1 MPTKEQGEE
10 VKSQIWKE
18 IDCIRSGDLKTM
30 NLRHALSRW
39 HEVLVKKLECGR
51 NFNRVITNCSEK
63 IHSLTLNLQPA
74 ESMDTVDCVEIEKRL
89 LHLQV
94 IMNQTDKMLY
104 DLQTID
110 FRTSISHSIKF
121 INLVNQLIVLRQQNI
136 VQRVL
141 YNRLKYYLSELQN
154 PSTFHRRL
162 LHLFKLGTE
171 GCRQITSELM
181 RILNFTGAVDDA
193 TYCDDKSHESS
204 VDYQYLEKP
213 LFKMQIKSPGQ
224 SGLEQLFCK
233 LSLVD
238 KYCSEAQSHL
248 SQKFSWFPLKSGSF
262 NNQYEPMIGS
272 DGSDIYLNE
281 LTNQLVISLLCP
293 SVVKTKIE
301 TLSGESE
308 KLRNILSAFADSTN
322 EMNAFRDQLCIA
334 IPQLTGYHLTNL
346 SKAVDELE
354 LWANSRLNESHCPM
368 DPVEKR
374 HPQLGAQLKHAGQ
387 RLMELETCLE
397 HSREAANI
405 LKFFEHETQIWSSTL
420 SPSSSLTGK
429 RESSQEVARK
439 RGLLLQSNF
448 ESSPVACRLHTA
460 WMKLTQLGD
469 RLGRIQAG
477 LPVRPCGENGTQV
490 WVNNDFSTPTRYA
503 HVVSSKVE
511 KVELQVS
518 PPILPPRPSP
528 PSHRHISPVQTQ
540 SNLPT
545 NLRSRLIKNEV
556 NRNARWNKDD
566 YEFPYNVISAEKLRR
581 RQTNLRDALGSHKC
595 VYPDC
600 KESREECLHT
610 HVGGRKKEMNIEDK
624 IEYIFR
630 KIINLHAC
638 LQKDYNESYHH
649 EVYQRRM
656 SSISKSELN
665 RLVRHSC
672 RRRWHNSYS
681 LKSDY
686 EELKILIDELMN
698 SEYPKITKLQECF
711 KSLEDLWFG
720 TTNSRENLNRRV
732 NRSRSRSRV
741 SNEHDEHDYNSI
753 ESIYEDVRGNAIEFR
768 QYIQHNGTYFHSTIS
783 PPNPTAPA
791 IPHTYDSVSS
801 DYETPHTQ
809 KPCQSYKDKDKDNLS
824 NEEFCDW
831 TWREIRN
838 HGSDAQPLVFPS
850 SEEMNRTHL
859 TVSVAKSQY
868 PCDTKVVP
876 SSSQT
881 HQFSKTPD
889 FHSATTPSEKVSI
902 NTSEDSSENAPGSI
916 KSGIPVHAKNTA
928 EVHVQK
934 IKLLPL
940 NTVDPTLRSTSPTS
954 IRRDWLSQPN
964 RTISETPRLNKD
976 EKHCENAYQSDE
988 IHSYYTQPG
997 AMTDSAVVTTTGRI
1011 AYLDSITPT
1020 SKINAIPQY
1029 GGLDPSY
1036 KNKDKPPSTSPIPPD
1051 GHIKPKPTNIELC
1064 VNKPAAPDVSN
1075 HVSSNKYISSSLVD
1089 STVSREVILEVT
1101 DVSSSKN
1108 LNLDHNYRSTQTNFI
1123 NSDKQPSTVSTD
1135 SSKTENSVNGI
1146 STTSQHKVNSD
1157 IPSSNSYSSLLTMT
1171 TTTVNINLLQHKSL
1185 ENKQKSSEVTN
1196 SRVPSDSCITTSK
1209 AESVPY
1215 PSSSPSSSFSLPTYS
1230 SLYNSTRRAF
1240 HQIYQCRHLDTSPA
1254 AAAAANEN
1262 VVDDDDAT
1270 DRSINSMCDL
1280 CQHMTNLHTLISI
1293 LQSHLL
1299 SNRQNRLCNLLPVDI
1314 ESFTQTAS
1322 SISSLSTY
1330 WSPIIKEYLTIIH
1343 EIKSELNSFQ
1353 SSSSY
1358 LECKIVHL
1366 PEYKS
1371 MDDLLNIWQCRLQD
1385 FLCLR
1390 SSIDSTS
1397 GVNIPQTRWLTLF
1410 ISLIQHNEIQVE
1422 YLKSVFTSLIHFI
1435 QNDYDYDESSKSE
1448 LEANNTDNG
1457 NTANNDHNP
1466 LSNSYA
1472 SEVVQTHDHSQN
1484 IRYLPTERLRI
1495 SLKHEYLDDLKSRLF
1510 SHDLVDQQT
1519 ITSPIQL
1526 FPPCNSSLLTLPT
1539 VNFTPSLRSKT
1550 GEEGN
1555 AREIPTTVVIP
1566 GVHEKKNDKD
1576 EESQTSPKLHSSG
1589 AVSFE
1594 QQTPNFHHQ
1603 IVTHNKGSST
1613 EPFTDEIP
1621 SGRSIQ
1627 KTETVEESK
1636 DNCSETNWITVRRGK
1651 QKKAKKRKYKNEDCS
1666 KGKNSNRTEKI
1677 DNADHKDP
1685 HQPDHSVTAP
1695 ELMQISHVDENQI
1708 TIGDNQLDSSLYLRT
1723 STPVSE
1729 TLSNTSNQIYSQQFH
1744 EAKIHTA
1751 ENVGSELYRG
1761 VSRGGESKRT
1771 DNLIGENNLRE
1782 DSKPGANDTEADGR
1796 VREEENTNHTN
1807 KSDDLASWISMQSDS
1822 SPSVT
1827 DLNMVFGVNTVE
1839 DKECRAGDFLKSP
1852 SEDNNPASIKYATE
1866 ETAIC
1871 SIFKSDVTDNC
1882 KTTLTPVITSPPVEF
1897 DTPLKSGYHLER
1909 NKKRVQDY
1917 EHSTGDTHFKSSE
1930 LRVPHETG
1938 GKEINSSGAE
1948 HKNKPF
1954 QSKKHTKVGLIQND
1968 DHKVLN
1974 KEILS
1979 ENERQFPSTEANRSR
1994 VSKDDDEGGISALV
2008 NISNTS
2014 KNNFYSNVLEND
2026 TDGGQ
2031 SLKSKTPG
2039 SANDDSL
2046 SKNVIKVSDSNIT
2059 VDASSPSSP
2068 VSTSNEPIHD
2078 SNKVPPSKR
2087 RTRKTNRKGA
2097 VSRHLNK
2104 RLMANNLE
2112 PTAIVDQ
2119 SSKYHAAAR
2128 GVSIEHTS
2136 MSLKSK
2142 QHSES
2147 DSDATPNSSLT
2158 RTIPTSEVPTTI
2170 SLRPAWSESYHSS
2183 FTSDKDKME
2192 EEINSAAFQQHED
2205 SRTKQ
2210 ACLPPTGTR
2219 KCTISFDETNE
2230 SSSNILSPT
2239 EQVLVGPSRLPEGN
2253 LSNYEFEA
2261 FNKSMDRRKYPLS
2274 SKDENIDLE
2283 QNVYKQRKQ
2292 LDESRKRIT
2301 KLSQFYQNESLKK
2314 GKNNDSVS
2322 RSHHCHDNNDD
2333 NDDDDSSNNIR
2344 YDQHEFHSERRNPQ
2358 LTYEVENV
2366 YVLRQIPFKKQ
2377 GEFQNELSADSRN
2390 VENTIQHSDRI
2401 HSSSHLFSSEKRKSD
2416 SFLNDDDF
2424 SQLKRQQV
2432 ISTSETEEDNL
2443 QRREELIN
2451 AKKSTSKR
2459 RCCRLLP
2466 WLLLLLPLLFLF
2478 FALLCTF
2485 VIPGCPLLLPW
2496 FICDE
2501 RSPTG
2506 EWIYS
2511 TFVVFRILDPP
2522 L

>member
-1 MPTKEQGEE
+1 MPTNEQGEE

-30 NLRHALSRW
+30 NLRHSLSRW

-51 NFNRVITNCSEK
+51 NFNRIITNCSKK

-74 ESMDTVDCVEIEKRL
+74 ESMETVDCVAIEKRL

-94 IMNQTDKMLY
+94 IMNQTDKMLH

-121 INLVNQLIVLRQQNI
+121 INLVNQLLVLRQQNI

-162 LHLFKLGTE
+162 LHVFKLGTE

-181 RILNFTGAVDDA
+181 RILNLTGSVDDA
-193 TYCDDKSHESS
+193 TYCDDKIHESS
-204 VDYQYLEKP
+204 MDYQYLEKP

-238 KYCSEAQSHL
+238 KYCSEAQSYL
-248 SQKFSWFPLKSGSF
+248 SQKFSWFPLKSGLSL

-272 DGSDIYLNE
+272 DGSESYLNE
-281 LTNQLVISLLCP
+281 LINQLVISLLCP

-308 KLRNILSAFADSTN
+308 KLRNVLSAFADSTN

-354 LWANSRLNESHCPM
+354 LWANSKLNESHCPM

-405 LKFFEHETQIWSSTL
+405 LKFFEHETQIWSSAL
-420 SPSSSLTGK
+420 SPSSSSLPGK

-477 LPVRPCGENGTQV
+477 LPVRPSGENGTQV
-490 WVNNDFSTPTRYA
+490 WVNNEFSPATRYTQ
-503 HVVSSKVE
+503 VVSSAVE
-511 KVELQVS
+511 NHELQVS
-518 PPILPPRPSP
+518 PAILPPHPSP

-556 NRNARWNKDD
+556 NRNTRWNKDNH
-566 YEFPYNVISAEKLRR
+566 EFPHNVISAEKLRR
-581 RQTNLRDALGSHKC
+581 RQTNLRDALGSHQC

-600 KESREECLHT
+600 KESREECLRT
-610 HVGGRKKEMNIEDK
+610 HVGGCKKEMNIEDK

-638 LQKDYNESYHH
+638 LQKDYNESYHY
-649 EVYQRRM
+649 EVYQRRN

-665 RLVRHSC
+665 RLVRYSC
-672 RRRWHNSYS
+672 RRRWHNSFS

-698 SEYPKITKLQECF
+698 SEYPKINKLQECF

-720 TTNSRENLNRRV
+720 KMNSRENLNRRV

-741 SNEHDEHDYNSI
+741 SNDEHDYNSI
-753 ESIYEDVRGNAIEFR
+753 ESIYEDVRGNTNEFR
-768 QYIQHNGTYFHSTIS
+768 HYIQQNGTYSHSTIS
-783 PPNPTAPA
+783 PLNPTAPP
-791 IPHTYDSVSS
+791 IPHTYDSVSN

-809 KPCQSYKDKDKDNLS
+809 KPCQSYKDKADNLS

-850 SEEMNRTHL
+850 SEAVNRTHL
-859 TVSVAKSQY
+859 TVSVARSQD

-876 SSSQT
+876 LNSQMY
-881 HQFSKTPD
+881 QFSKTPD
-889 FHSATTPSEKVSI
+889 FHSGTTPSEKVSI
-902 NTSEDSSENAPGSI
+902 NTSEDSSENAPSNI
-916 KSGIPVHAKNTA
+916 KNGIPVHAKNTT
-928 EVHVQK
+928 EVHIQQ

-940 NTVDPTLRSTSPTS
+940 NTVDQTRRSTSPAS
-954 IRRDWLSQPN
+954 IQRDWLSQPN
-964 RTISETPRLNKD
+964 RTISETPCLNKD
-976 EKHCENAYQSDE
+976 ETHCVKANQSDE
-988 IHSYYTQPG
+988 IYSYYMQPG
-997 AMTDSAVVTTTGRI
+997 EIADSSVVTTTSRR
-1011 AYLDSITPT
+1011 AYLDSITPS
-1020 SKINAIPQY
+1020 SKINAMPQY
-1029 GGLDPSY
+1029 IGSNEFDPSY
-1036 KNKDKPPSTSPIPPD
+1036 KNKHNPPSTSPIPD
-1051 GHIKPKPTNIELC
+1051 GHITPKSTNVKLC
-1064 VNKPAAPDVSN
+1064 VNKPTTPDVNS
-1075 HVSSNKYISSSLVD
+1075 HVSINNYISSSLVD
-1089 STVSREVILEVT
+1089 STVSREVILEVP

-1108 LNLDHNYRSTQTNFI
+1108 LDLDHIYRSTHTNFI
-1123 NSDKQPSTVSTD
+1123 TSDKQPLNVSTD

-1146 STTSQHKVNSD
+1146 STASQHKVTISD
-1157 IPSSNSYSSLLTMT
+1157 IPAADSYSSRLTMT

-1185 ENKQKSSEVTN
+1185 EDKLKSSEVTN
-1196 SRVPSDSCITTSK
+1196 GTVPSESCITTSK
-1209 AESVPY
+1209 AESVP
-1215 PSSSPSSSFSLPTYS
+1215 SPSSFSLSTYS

-1240 HQIYQCRHLDTSPA
+1240 HQIYQCRHLDTTTCPT
-1254 AAAAANEN
+1254 ANDN
-1262 VVDDDDAT
+1262 VDNDAT
-1270 DRSINSMCDL
+1270 DRSMNSMCDL

-1314 ESFTQTAS
+1314 ESFTQTSS

-1390 SSIDSTS
+1390 SSINSAS

-1422 YLKSVFTSLIHFI
+1422 YLKSVFTSLIHYI
-1435 QNDYDYDESSKSE
+1435 QNDYDESNESE
-1448 LEANNTDNG
+1448 PEANNT
-1457 NTANNDHNP
+1457 NNDHNR
-1466 LSNSYA
+1466 LLTNSYT
-1472 SEVVQTHDHSQN
+1472 SEVVQSHDHSQN
-1484 IRYLPTERLRI
+1484 IRNHLPTERLRI

-1510 SHDLVDQQT
+1510 AHDLVDQQT

-1526 FPPCNSSLLTLPT
+1526 FPSFNSSLLTLPT
-1539 VNFTPSLRSKT
+1539 VNFTPSSRSKRE
-1550 GEEGN
+1550 EEGN
-1555 AREIPTTVVIP
+1555 TYKIPSTVMIT
-1566 GVHEKKNDKD
+1566 GVYEKNDKD
-1576 EESQTSPKLHSSG
+1576 GESQTSPKLHGSG
-1589 AVSFE
+1589 TVSFE
-1594 QQTPNFHHQ
+1594 QQQQTPNFHQ
-1603 IVTHNKGSST
+1603 IVTHNKSSSST
-1613 EPFTDEIP
+1613 EPFTGEIP
-1621 SGRSIQ
+1621 CGKSIQ
-1627 KTETVEESK
+1627 KTETLEESK
-1636 DNCSETNWITVRRGK
+1636 DNCNETNWITVRRGK
-1651 QKKAKKRKYKNEDCS
+1651 QKKAKKRKYKNEDYS
-1666 KGKNSNRTEKI
+1666 KGKNSNRTGNP

-1685 HQPDHSVTAP
+1685 HQLYHSVKAP
-1695 ELMQISHVDENQI
+1695 ELMQTSHVDEKQI
-1708 TIGDNQLDSSLYLRT
+1708 TSGDNQVDSSLYLRT

-1729 TLSNTSNQIYSQQFH
+1729 KLSSTNQIYSQEFY

-1751 ENVGSELYRG
+1751 KNGGSDELNDMLSFQPKGCPPDVRNRG
-1761 VSRGGESKRT
+1761 VNISGESKRT
-1771 DNLIGENNLRE
+1771 DSLIGKNNLRE
-1782 DSKPGANDTEADGR
+1782 DSKPGPNDTEADGR
-1796 VREEENTNHTN
+1796 VKEEENANYTN

-1839 DKECRAGDFLKSP
+1839 DKQCRVGDFPKFS
-1852 SEDNNPASIKYATE
+1852 SEDSNLASIKYATE
-1866 ETAIC
+1866 RIEVC
-1871 SIFKSDVTDNC
+1871 NIFKSDATDNY
-1882 KTTLTPVITSPPVEF
+1882 KTTLTPVITNPPVEF

-1909 NKKRVQDY
+1909 NKKHVQHY
-1917 EHSTGDTHFKSSE
+1917 EHGTTDTHFKASE
-1930 LRVPHETG
+1930 LKVSRDAG
-1938 GKEINSSGAE
+1938 GVKGINSSGTE
-1948 HKNKPF
+1948 PKNKS
-1954 QSKKHTKVGLIQND
+1954 QSRKYTKVGFIQND
-1968 DHKVLN
+1968 DHEVLN

-1979 ENERQFPSTEANRSR
+1979 ENEKQIPSTEANRSS
-1994 VSKDDDEGGISALV
+1994 VSKDNDEGDISALV
-2008 NISNTS
+2008 NISNAS
-2014 KNNFYSNVLEND
+2014 KTNIYSHMLEDN

-2031 SLKSKTPG
+2031 SLKSKTLG
-2039 SANDDSL
+2039 LANDDSL
-2046 SKNVIKVSDSNIT
+2046 DKNVIKVSHSNMT
-2059 VDASSPSSP
+2059 ANASSPSSP

-2087 RTRKTNRKGA
+2087 RTRKTNRKAA

-2112 PTAIVDQ
+2112 PTAMVDQ

-2128 GVSIEHTS
+2128 GVSTEHTS

-2183 FTSDKDKME
+2183 FTSDKDKTDNMFH
-2192 EEINSAAFQQHED
+2192 EEINSATFQQHED
-2205 SRTKQ
+2205 NRTKQ
-2210 ACLPPTGTR
+2210 ACLPPTGSS
-2219 KCTISFDETNE
+2219 KCTISFEETNE
-2230 SSSNILSPT
+2230 SSSNSLSLT
-2239 EQVLVGPSRLPEGN
+2239 DRVVVGPSRLPEGN
-2253 LSNYEFEA
+2253 LSNYEFET
-2261 FNKSMDRRKYPLS
+2261 FSKSIETSKYPLSS

-2292 LDESRKRIT
+2292 LEESQRKRIT
-2301 KLSQFYQNESLKK
+2301 KLSRFYQHESLKK
-2314 GKNNDSVS
+2314 GKNSDSVS
-2322 RSHHCHDNNDD
+2322 RSSQRCHDNNDD
-2333 NDDDDSSNNIR
+2333 NDDDDDDNSNNNR
-2344 YDQHEFHSERRNPQ
+2344 HDQHEFHSERRNPQ

-2377 GEFQNELSADSRN
+2377 GEFQNELSAESRN
-2390 VENTIQHSDRI
+2390 AENTIQHSDGI
-2401 HSSSHLFSSEKRKSD
+2401 HSSSSLFKNEKRKND
-2416 SFLNDDDF
+2416 SFLTDDDY
-2424 SQLKRQQV
+2424 SQLKRRQQV
-2432 ISTSETEEDNL
+2432 SFIEFNINL
-2443 QRREELIN
+2443 L
-2451 AKKSTSKR
+2451 S
-2459 RCCRLLP
+2459 
-2466 WLLLLLPLLFLF
+2466 
-2478 FALLCTF
+2478 
-2485 VIPGCPLLLPW
+2485 PLLLPYEATQLW
-2496 FICDE
+2496 
-2501 RSPTG
+2501 
-2506 EWIYS
+2506 
-2511 TFVVFRILDPP
+2511 
-2522 L
+2522 